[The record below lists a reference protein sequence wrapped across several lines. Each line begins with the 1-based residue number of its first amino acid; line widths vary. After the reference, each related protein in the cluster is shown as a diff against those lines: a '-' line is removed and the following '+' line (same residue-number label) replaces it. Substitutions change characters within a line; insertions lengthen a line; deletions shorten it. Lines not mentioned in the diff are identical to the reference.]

1 MGAAAMHKS
10 QNRRK
15 YPRVEVEIQ
24 VTVGNGSESM
34 NFKSETRDVS
44 AGGVCVKL
52 DSFVEAPTDVNV
64 VLRLPDDQPPLETVG
79 RVAWCVPQR
88 TLIGRKH
95 PAYETGISF
104 PDLTTEQRERLIR
117 FAQGFLY

>member
-1 MGAAAMHKS
+1 MHKS

-24 VTVGNGSESM
+24 VTVRDGSESV

-44 AGGVCVKL
+44 AGGCCVRL
-52 DSFVEAPTDVNV
+52 ESFVEAPTPVNV
-64 VLRLPDDQPPLETVG
+64 ILKLPDDQPSLETVG
-79 RVAWCVPQR
+79 RVAWCVKQR

-104 PDLTTEQRERLIR
+104 PDLSADQRERLIR
-117 FAQGFLY
+117 FAHGFLY

>member
-1 MGAAAMHKS
+1 MHKS

-24 VTVGNGSESM
+24 VIVGDGSESL

-44 AGGVCVKL
+44 AGGVCVRL
-52 DSFVEAPTDVNV
+52 ESFVEAPTPVNV
-64 VLRLPDDQPPLETVG
+64 LLKLPDDQAPLETVG
-79 RVAWCVPQR
+79 RVAWCVRQR
-88 TLIGRKH
+88 TLIGRKR

-104 PDLTTEQRERLIR
+104 PDLSSDQRERLIR